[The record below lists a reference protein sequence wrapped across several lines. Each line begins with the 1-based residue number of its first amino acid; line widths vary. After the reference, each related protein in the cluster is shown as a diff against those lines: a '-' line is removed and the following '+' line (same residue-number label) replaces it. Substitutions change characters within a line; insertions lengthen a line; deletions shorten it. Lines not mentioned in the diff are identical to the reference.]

1 MSILSHINQL
11 NNINNKAYTC
21 SNFQKSTFSLMSA
34 VLEKTPRPTQQWISV
49 ISLAFAAFI
58 FNTTEFIPVALLSDI
73 GQSFAMPA
81 TDVGIMIT
89 IYAWVVAPISLPI
102 MLLTKNI
109 ERRFLLIALFVV
121 FILSHAISYLAWD
134 FNILLA
140 SRIGIAF
147 SHALFWSITAS
158 LAVRVAPKGKEFQA
172 LGLLATGTAL
182 AMVLGIPFGRMIGE
196 AYGWRN
202 TFGLI
207 AICAA
212 IICVILAKS
221 LPKLPSLNSG
231 SLSSLAEFIKRPS
244 LMMVFALT
252 VIMITAQF
260 TAYSYIEPFT
270 LSVAHFASTQTTTLL
285 LIYGG
290 AGLIGSFLF
299 GKLGARYP
307 KLFIPLSCAMLATS
321 MLLILPLAHSVLQL
335 TTLSLFW
342 GMSII
347 IFSLAL
353 QAKTLNLA
361 SDATDVAMAI
371 YSGLYNVGIG
381 GGALLGGIVS
391 VNYGLSTI
399 GIIGGILAVFGTLL
413 ALILIRRNDFIRT
426 N

>member
-1 MSILSHINQL
+1 MSSPSSEI
-11 NNINNKAYTC
+11 
-21 SNFQKSTFSLMSA
+21 STNR
-34 VLEKTPRPTQQWISV
+34 TRQWICV
-49 ISLAFAAFI
+49 ITLAFAAFI

-73 GQSFAMPA
+73 GHSFNMPA

-89 IYAWVVAPISLPI
+89 LYAWVVAPISLPI
-102 MLLTKNI
+102 MLITRNI

-121 FILSHAISYLAWD
+121 FIASHGVSYFAWN
-134 FNILLA
+134 FNVLLA

-202 TFGLI
+202 TFALI
-207 AICAA
+207 AIGAA
-212 IICVILAKS
+212 IICLTLAKT
-221 LPKLPSLNSG
+221 LPKLPSVNSG
-231 SLSSLAEFIKRPS
+231 SLKSLGMLFKRPS

-252 VIMITAQF
+252 VIIITAQF
-260 TAYSYIEPFT
+260 TAYSYIEPFA
-270 LSVAHFASTQTTTLL
+270 LNIAQFSSAQTTSLL
-285 LIYGG
+285 LIYGA
-290 AGLIGSFLF
+290 AGFIGSYLF
-299 GKLGARYP
+299 GKFGNRYP
-307 KLFIPLSCAMLATS
+307 KLMIPLSCSLLAFS
-321 MLLILPLAHSVLQL
+321 MLLLLPLAQGFISLS
-335 TTLSLFW
+335 TLSLFW

-347 IFSLAL
+347 CFSLAL

-381 GGALLGGIVS
+381 GGALLGGIVTAH
-391 VNYGLSTI
+391 YGLSQI
-399 GIIGGILAVFGTLL
+399 GIVGGLIAALGTVLAFILVQ
-413 ALILIRRNDFIRT
+413 RKDFIKM
-426 N
+426 

>member
-1 MSILSHINQL
+1 
-11 NNINNKAYTC
+11 
-21 SNFQKSTFSLMSA
+21 MSA
-34 VLEKTPRPTQQWISV
+34 VIQSNKEPQIEPQLNPTQQWISV

-73 GQSFAMPA
+73 GRSFDMAA

-89 IYAWVVAPISLPI
+89 LYAWVVAPISLPI

-109 ERRFLLIALFVV
+109 ERRFLLIALFSV
-121 FILSHAISYLAWD
+121 FIVSHGLSYFAWSFD
-134 FNILLA
+134 VLLL

-147 SHALFWSITAS
+147 SHALFWAITAS

-196 AYGWRN
+196 MYGWRN
-202 TFGLI
+202 TFALI

-212 IICVILAKS
+212 VVCLILAKS

-231 SLSSLAEFIKRPS
+231 SISSLKDFVQRPS
-244 LMMVFALT
+244 LMIVFALT
-252 VIMITAQF
+252 IIVITAQF

-270 LSVAHFASTQTTTLL
+270 LNIAQFTSAQTTTLL
-285 LIYGG
+285 LCFGS
-290 AGLIGSFLF
+290 AGLLGSFLF
-299 GKLGARYP
+299 GKFGQRFP
-307 KLFIPLSCAMLATS
+307 KLFIPLSCMILAIA
-321 MLLILPLAHSVLQL
+321 MLLILPLSGSVLSL
-335 TTLSLFW
+335 TTISLFW

-347 IFSLAL
+347 MFSLAL

-381 GGALLGGIVS
+381 GGALLGGYVS
-391 VNYGLSTI
+391 VHYGLDHT
-399 GIIGGILAVFGTLL
+399 GIFGGILAVIGTVL
-413 ALILIRRNDFIRT
+413 ALILINNRDYIT
-426 N
+426 TVILK

>member
-1 MSILSHINQL
+1 MSSLSAEIPPN
-11 NNINNKAYTC
+11 
-21 SNFQKSTFSLMSA
+21 
-34 VLEKTPRPTQQWISV
+34 PTRQWVSV
-49 ISLAFAAFI
+49 ITLAFAAFI

-73 GQSFAMPA
+73 GASFNMPA
-81 TDVGIMIT
+81 TEVGIMIT
-89 IYAWVVAPISLPI
+89 LYAWVVAPISLPM
-102 MLLTKNI
+102 MLMTRNV

-121 FILSHAISYLAWD
+121 FILSHGLSYFAWN
-134 FNILLA
+134 FNVLLA

-202 TFGLI
+202 TFALI
-207 AICAA
+207 AIGAA
-212 IICVILAKS
+212 LVCLTLAKT
-221 LPKLPSLNSG
+221 LPRLPSVNSG
-231 SLSSLAEFIKRPS
+231 SLKSIGMLFKRPS
-244 LMMVFALT
+244 LVIVFALT
-252 VIMITAQF
+252 VIIITAQF

-270 LSVAHFASTQTTTLL
+270 LNIAHFSSSQTTTLL

-290 AGLIGSFLF
+290 AGFIGSYLF
-299 GKLGARYP
+299 GKFGNQYP
-307 KLFIPLSCAMLATS
+307 KIAIPLSSALLAMS
-321 MLLILPLAHSVLQL
+321 MLLLLPLAQGFNSLSV
-335 TTLSLFW
+335 LSLFW

-347 IFSLAL
+347 CFSLAL

-381 GGALLGGIVS
+381 GGALLGGMVTAS
-391 VNYGLSTI
+391 YGLSQI
-399 GIIGGILAVFGTLL
+399 GLVGGLIAVLGTVLACILVQ
-413 ALILIRRNDFIRT
+413 RKDFIKV
-426 N
+426 

>member
-1 MSILSHINQL
+1 MSSFSSEILPN
-11 NNINNKAYTC
+11 
-21 SNFQKSTFSLMSA
+21 
-34 VLEKTPRPTQQWISV
+34 PTRQWICV
-49 ISLAFAAFI
+49 ITLAFAAFI

-73 GQSFAMPA
+73 GHSFNMPA

-89 IYAWVVAPISLPI
+89 LYAWVVAPLSLPL
-102 MLLTKNI
+102 MLLTRNV

-121 FILSHAISYLAWD
+121 FIISHGLSYFAWN
-134 FNILLA
+134 FNVLLV

-202 TFGLI
+202 TFALI
-207 AICAA
+207 AIGAA
-212 IICVILAKS
+212 VICLTLAKT
-221 LPKLPSLNSG
+221 LPKLPSVNSG
-231 SLSSLAEFIKRPS
+231 SLKSIGMLFKRPS
-244 LMMVFALT
+244 LVMVFGLT
-252 VIMITAQF
+252 ILIITAQF

-270 LSVAHFASTQTTTLL
+270 LNIAHFSSSQTTTLL

-290 AGLIGSFLF
+290 AGFIGSYLF
-299 GKLGARYP
+299 GKFGNQYP
-307 KLFIPLSCAMLATS
+307 KIAIPLSSVLLAMS
-321 MLLILPLAHSVLQL
+321 MLLLLPLAQGFNSLSI
-335 TTLSLFW
+335 LSLFW

-347 IFSLAL
+347 CFSLAL

-381 GGALLGGIVS
+381 GGALLGGMVTAR
-391 VNYGLSTI
+391 YGLSQI
-399 GIIGGILAVFGTLL
+399 GIVGGLIAVLGTVLACILVQ
-413 ALILIRRNDFIRT
+413 RKDFIKM
-426 N
+426 

>member
-1 MSILSHINQL
+1 MPSSPNAEMHNS
-11 NNINNKAYTC
+11 NK
-21 SNFQKSTFSLMSA
+21 
-34 VLEKTPRPTQQWISV
+34 QWLCV

-73 GQSFAMPA
+73 GNSFGMPA

-89 IYAWVVAPISLPI
+89 LYAWVVAPISLPI

-109 ERRFLLIALFVV
+109 ERRFLLTVLFVV
-121 FILSHAISYLAWD
+121 FILSHILSYFAWS
-134 FNILLA
+134 FTVLLL

-147 SHALFWSITAS
+147 AHALFWSITAS

-202 TFGLI
+202 TFALI
-207 AICAA
+207 AICATVVC
-212 IICVILAKS
+212 ITLAKI
-221 LPKLPSLNSG
+221 LPLLPSLNSG
-231 SLSSLAEFIKRPS
+231 SLSSLSSFIKRPS
-244 LMMVFALT
+244 LMIVFALT
-252 VIMITAQF
+252 IVIITAQF
-260 TAYSYIEPFT
+260 TAYSYIEPFA
-270 LSVAHFASTQTTTLL
+270 LNIAQFSSIQTTSLL

-290 AGLIGSFLF
+290 AGFLGSYLF
-299 GKLGARYP
+299 GKFGEKYP
-307 KLFIPLSCAMLATS
+307 KLAIPLSSACLAIS
-321 MLLILPLAHSVLQL
+321 MLLLLPLAQGFVA
-335 TTLSLFW
+335 LSALCLFW
-342 GMSII
+342 GMGII
-347 IFSLAL
+347 GFSLAL

-381 GGALLGGIVS
+381 GGALLGGIVT
-391 VNYGLSTI
+391 VQFGLSYI
-399 GIIGGILAVFGTLL
+399 GIIGGIVAVFGTLL
-413 ALILIRRNDFIRT
+413 ALILVRRHDFLPVR

>member
-1 MSILSHINQL
+1 MSSLSSEIPPN
-11 NNINNKAYTC
+11 
-21 SNFQKSTFSLMSA
+21 
-34 VLEKTPRPTQQWISV
+34 PTRQWISV
-49 ISLAFAAFI
+49 ITLAFAAFI

-73 GQSFAMPA
+73 GNSFNMPA

-89 IYAWVVAPISLPI
+89 LYAWVVAPISLPM
-102 MLLTKNI
+102 MLMTRNV

-121 FILSHAISYLAWD
+121 FILSHGLSYFAWN
-134 FNILLA
+134 FNVLLA

-202 TFGLI
+202 TFALI
-207 AICAA
+207 AIGAA
-212 IICVILAKS
+212 IVCLTLAKT
-221 LPKLPSLNSG
+221 LPKLPSVNSG
-231 SLSSLAEFIKRPS
+231 SLKSIGVLFKRPS
-244 LMMVFALT
+244 LVIVFALT
-252 VIMITAQF
+252 IIIITAQF

-270 LSVAHFASTQTTTLL
+270 LNIAHFSSSQTTSLL

-290 AGLIGSFLF
+290 AGFIGSYLF
-299 GKLGARYP
+299 GKFGNKYP
-307 KLFIPLSCAMLATS
+307 KIAIPLSSALLAMS
-321 MLLILPLAHSVLQL
+321 MLLLLPLAQGFNSLSI
-335 TTLSLFW
+335 LSLFW

-347 IFSLAL
+347 CFSLAL

-381 GGALLGGIVS
+381 GGALLGGMVTAS
-391 VNYGLSTI
+391 YGLSQI
-399 GIIGGILAVFGTLL
+399 GIVGGLVAVVGTVLAFILVQ
-413 ALILIRRNDFIRT
+413 RKDFIKM
-426 N
+426 

>member
-1 MSILSHINQL
+1 MSSLSAEIPPN
-11 NNINNKAYTC
+11 
-21 SNFQKSTFSLMSA
+21 
-34 VLEKTPRPTQQWISV
+34 PTRQWVSV
-49 ISLAFAAFI
+49 ITLAFAAFI

-73 GQSFAMPA
+73 GASFNMPA

-89 IYAWVVAPISLPI
+89 LYAWVVAPISLPM
-102 MLLTKNI
+102 MLMTRNV

-121 FILSHAISYLAWD
+121 FILSHGLSYFAWD
-134 FNILLA
+134 FNMLLA

-202 TFGLI
+202 TFALI
-207 AICAA
+207 AIGAA
-212 IICVILAKS
+212 IICLTLAKT
-221 LPKLPSLNSG
+221 LPKLPSVNSG
-231 SLSSLAEFIKRPS
+231 SLKSIGMLFKRPS
-244 LMMVFALT
+244 LVIVFALT
-252 VIMITAQF
+252 IIIITAQF
-260 TAYSYIEPFT
+260 TAYSYIEPFA
-270 LSVAHFASTQTTTLL
+270 LNIAHFSSSQTTTLL

-290 AGLIGSFLF
+290 AGFIGSYLF
-299 GKLGARYP
+299 GKFGNQYP
-307 KLFIPLSCAMLATS
+307 KIAIPLSSALLAMS
-321 MLLILPLAHSVLQL
+321 MLLLLPLAQGFNSLSV
-335 TTLSLFW
+335 LSLFW

-347 IFSLAL
+347 CFSLAL

-381 GGALLGGIVS
+381 GGALLGGMVTAS
-391 VNYGLSTI
+391 YGLSQI
-399 GIIGGILAVFGTLL
+399 GIVGGLLAVLGTVL
-413 ALILIRRNDFIRT
+413 AFILVQRKDFIKV
-426 N
+426 

>member
-1 MSILSHINQL
+1 MSSLSAEIPPN
-11 NNINNKAYTC
+11 
-21 SNFQKSTFSLMSA
+21 
-34 VLEKTPRPTQQWISV
+34 PTRQWVSV
-49 ISLAFAAFI
+49 ITLAFAAFI

-73 GQSFAMPA
+73 GASFNMPA

-89 IYAWVVAPISLPI
+89 LYAWVVAPISLPM
-102 MLLTKNI
+102 MLMTRNV

-121 FILSHAISYLAWD
+121 FILSHGLSYFAWN
-134 FNILLA
+134 FNVLLA

-202 TFGLI
+202 TFALI
-207 AICAA
+207 AIGAA
-212 IICVILAKS
+212 IICLTLAKT
-221 LPKLPSLNSG
+221 LPRLPSVNSG
-231 SLSSLAEFIKRPS
+231 SLKSIGMLFKRPS
-244 LMMVFALT
+244 LVIVFALT
-252 VIMITAQF
+252 IIIITAQF
-260 TAYSYIEPFT
+260 TAYSYIEPFA
-270 LSVAHFASTQTTTLL
+270 LNIAHFSSSQTTTLL

-290 AGLIGSFLF
+290 AGFIGSYLF
-299 GKLGARYP
+299 GKFGNQYP
-307 KLFIPLSCAMLATS
+307 KIAIPLSSALLAMS
-321 MLLILPLAHSVLQL
+321 MLLLLPLAQGFNSLSV
-335 TTLSLFW
+335 LSLFW

-347 IFSLAL
+347 CFSLAL

-381 GGALLGGIVS
+381 GGALLGGMVTAS
-391 VNYGLSTI
+391 YGLSQI
-399 GIIGGILAVFGTLL
+399 GIVGGLVAILGTVL
-413 ALILIRRNDFIRT
+413 AFILVQRKDFIKV
-426 N
+426 